1 MEEILI
7 AIGLFLAFA
16 VIAIIICHVIKE
28 KIKLKL
34 KAEMQ
39 LFLPTQNKAW
49 GIVRENDTDKAI
61 QVSFEQYKY
70 TVVAVSTKKQN
81 LLIYGIKDY
90 HLGDSSDIII
100 QWLKVIPFREIL
112 NCRFLEDN
120 ETVMSG
126 LAGSAFL
133 GGLIGGATGAIIGSS
148 TASSKSMVNSMQIR
162 IDLKDVVKP
171 CYTISLIPSPI
182 ERSSPLYKKIFQKAQ
197 EIYATILAIIN
208 LNKEKEEQE
217 KAKAERERAEEV
229 AKQRAEEAAR
239 LHAEAEALPS
249 SADKQQGSVAEQLRE
264 WKALLDD
271 GILTQEEFDAKK
283 KNLLGL

>member
-16 VIAIIICHVIKE
+16 VIAIIICYVIKE

-49 GIVRENDTDKAI
+49 RIVRENDTDKAI

-70 TVVAVSTKKQN
+70 TVIAVSTKKQN

-112 NCRFLEDN
+112 N
-120 ETVMSG
+120 
-126 LAGSAFL
+126 
-133 GGLIGGATGAIIGSS
+133 
-148 TASSKSMVNSMQIR
+148 
-162 IDLKDVVKP
+162 
-171 CYTISLIPSPI
+171 
-182 ERSSPLYKKIFQKAQ
+182 
-197 EIYATILAIIN
+197 
-208 LNKEKEEQE
+208 
-217 KAKAERERAEEV
+217 
-229 AKQRAEEAAR
+229 
-239 LHAEAEALPS
+239 
-249 SADKQQGSVAEQLRE
+249 
-264 WKALLDD
+264 
-271 GILTQEEFDAKK
+271 
-283 KNLLGL
+283 